1 MSKCRILRSNLT
13 PQTPAAAGTHFRTFY
28 RCLIL
33 VAVDRSLSTASVRN
47 KDKIIL
53 SQRDFLLL
61 AALHVL
67 DCLRN
72 LFLTLDVKP
81 HIRNLSAKLDL
92 DACRLQ
98 IFLHRQ
104 NQRLILVVT
113 RKFECREI
121 RKSADVVD
129 KTLKIAFHL

>member
-1 MSKCRILRSNLT
+1 MPDPAQHLT

-67 DCLRN
+67 DRLRN

-81 HIRNLSAKLDL
+81 HIRNLGAKLDL
-92 DACRLQ
+92 DAAVSRYFCIGRISDSYWL
-98 IFLHRQ
+98 
-104 NQRLILVVT
+104 
-113 RKFECREI
+113 
-121 RKSADVVD
+121 
-129 KTLKIAFHL
+129 